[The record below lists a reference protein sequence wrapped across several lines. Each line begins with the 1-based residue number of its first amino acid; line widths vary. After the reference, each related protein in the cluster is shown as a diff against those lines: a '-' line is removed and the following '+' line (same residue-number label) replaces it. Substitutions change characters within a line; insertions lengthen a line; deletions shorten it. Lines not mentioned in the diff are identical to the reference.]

1 MVQLPRYRQMADQIK
16 QAVREGVLPPDSRLP
31 SVRVLA
37 AQYNVSLT
45 TALKVLRTLEDE
57 HVAVAPRFSL
67 PLRKAAVQRHT
78 PPILPRWM
86 NRRNCI
92 CRWSAK
98 SAVSGSIWLTGGGN
112 SIRSEN

>member
-57 HVAVAPRFSL
+57 HVAVA
-67 PLRKAAVQRHT
+67 
-78 PPILPRWM
+78 
-86 NRRNCI
+86 RRNPAF
-92 CRWSAK
+92 CRPGSACRCGK
-98 SAVSGSIWLTGGGN
+98 PQYRDTHRRFCPAG
-112 SIRSEN
+112 